1 MCIDLFPLEDWDVKE
16 LQQEN
21 RYSRTWL
28 FFTSSFTFFFWGADD
43 KRETNGNRLNKKN
56 VEDAEKRS
64 NTVPRA

>member
-28 FFTSSFTFFFWGADD
+28 FFTSSFTFFFGGGD